1 MPLYHVGGVLRNLL
15 APLLRCN
22 LPPSPAFSRLLS
34 SSLRNLLAPLLS
46 GGCVVCLPAFEP
58 KLMWDVIV
66 ER

>member
-1 MPLYHVGGVLRNLL
+1 MPLYHVGGV
-15 APLLRCN
+15 
-22 LPPSPAFSRLLS
+22 
-34 SSLRNLLAPLLS
+34 LRNLLAPLLS